1 MSIEVLSNLV
11 ITKVHSVST
20 LYTPEKTR
28 VKRKDRPSWAVV
40 IKYEGETFYTSCGKR
55 FLSDFSHVVILPKGC
70 TYDWECTKAGHFS
83 IIEFDASDTFTEP
96 ISFFV
101 KNGEKVLKAFKDLEH
116 KRNMKAPM
124 IELESIRDLYS
135 LLLSLVQG
143 APTGYLTTNNQQ
155 KITRAI
161 EYISE
166 HYNESVTNDEL
177 AAVLGMSTVYF
188 RKLFAKAMGISP
200 IAFVH
205 ELRIE
210 KAKEM
215 LKSDYGTL
223 SDVATS
229 LGYASLY
236 DFSRDFKK
244 HTGIAPSKYR

>member
-1 MSIEVLSNLV
+1 MKKIVLVLLSLVLFLTAFSLTACKKEEGSDVQGSGEDDGYESESGGDTDGAGGVLVDIKNGELIESANAYANGVQAFFKDS
-11 ITKVHSVST
+11 SR
-20 LYTPEKTR
+20 EK
-28 VKRKDRPSWAVV
+28 
-40 IKYEGETFYTSCGKR
+40 
-55 FLSDFSHVVILPKGC
+55 
-70 TYDWECTKAGHFS
+70 
-83 IIEFDASDTFTEP
+83 FT
-96 ISFFV
+96 V

-124 IELESIRDLYS
+124 IEFESIRDLYS
-135 LLLSLVQG
+135 LLLLLVQG
-143 APTGYLTTNNQQ
+143 APSGYLTTSNQQ
-155 KITRAI
+155 KIAKAI
-161 EYISE
+161 DYISE
-166 HYNESVTNDEL
+166 HYKESVTNDEL

-210 KAKEM
+210 KAKEI
-215 LKSDYGTL
+215 LKSDYGSL

-244 HTGIAPSKYR
+244 HTGLAPSKY